1 MSVQSSELDKV
12 STLDK
17 NVKNSLKIFWF
28 EMTTT
33 QHLII
38 NAQSAN
44 RLTSINNDFTATTK
58 KKQFTGIMSVLRA
71 QVINESLKTKMRKSC
86 GM

>member
-1 MSVQSSELDKV
+1 MSVYSSELDKV

-17 NVKNSLKIFWF
+17 NVKNSLKLFWF

-38 NAQSAN
+38 NAYSAN
-44 RLTSINNDFTATTK
+44 RLTSINNDLMAKTTK
-58 KKQFTGIMSVLRA
+58 NNLPASCLYCV
-71 QVINESLKTKMRKSC
+71 RKS
-86 GM
+86 